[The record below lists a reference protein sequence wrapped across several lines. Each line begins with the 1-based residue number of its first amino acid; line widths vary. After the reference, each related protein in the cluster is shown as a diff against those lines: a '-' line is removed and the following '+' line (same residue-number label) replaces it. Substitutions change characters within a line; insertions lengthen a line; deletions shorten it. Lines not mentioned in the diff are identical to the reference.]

1 MLVQILDLKNKII
14 SDSSGSV
21 SDIGDF
27 ILLLERTNHLIGLS
41 LSGSAPI
48 WKNYTHAVLI
58 SSFQILTNYD
68 LIYWNQYFGE
78 IDRIC
83 SIINSDNPRES
94 DVLELF
100 VLHSINYV
108 FDFGQNPLQIKA
120 YRANDNKNPT
130 YFTDDTNSPTVL
142 NTNENL
148 NLLNNIKVAMKLR
161 GLKEKKIWG
170 DNDIVVTLNFNSIVQ
185 QFCIISCKTSL
196 RERVYQSIFWSMHS
210 RLEGIGKHVF
220 VTVDKGISGK
230 SEIGLRKPDNSAN
243 KSRDVLE
250 STMDRVYVLRNSTD
264 VNRSQVI
271 KDFTFLETDLKTWAN
286 DIAGI

>member
-1 MLVQILDLKNKII
+1 MLVRILELKNKII

-21 SDIGDF
+21 TDIGDF
-27 ILLLERTNHLIGLS
+27 ISLLESSNNIIGLS
-41 LSGSAPI
+41 LTGSAPI

-68 LIYWNQYFGE
+68 LVNWNQYFGE
-78 IDRIC
+78 IDKIC
-83 SIINSDNPRES
+83 SIIKSDNPRES

-108 FDFGQNPLQIKA
+108 FNFGQNTLQIKA

-130 YFTDDTNSPTVL
+130 YFTDDSNSPTVL
-142 NTNENL
+142 NSDENI

-271 KDFTFLETDLKTWAN
+271 KDFTFLETDLKTWAK